1 MGKEKKKEG
10 LCKLT
15 GKHGVFVKSHILPN
29 ALTGRDGRPEPFF
42 EVGLDGKRVKR
53 YSSWY
58 DYKLVIAEGEK
69 YLEKIDDVAIR
80 ELRKHKL
87 VWSGWGRSN
96 RLVDENLYWNED
108 KSKGMRVIHDFDSGF
123 LRLFVKSVVWRCL
136 ASERKEF
143 SHLPTDII
151 DLESLRS
158 SVLNLDPGS
167 ALSYPMIVTQIVTK
181 GMTHNHTPVFE
192 TMIFPAEGD
201 LPSFSIDYFRVYIQG
216 LIVRMIV
223 SLKAAE
229 EERLGSFLLGQSEN
243 MIASVIPFETSR
255 QREDIMTVMGS
266 AR

>member
-1 MGKEKKKEG
+1 MGREKKKEG

-29 ALTGRDGRPEPFF
+29 ALTGRDGKAEPFF

-80 ELRKHKL
+80 ELRKNKL

-96 RLVDENLYWNED
+96 RLVDDNLYWNED
-108 KSKGMRVIHDFDSGF
+108 KSKGMRVIHDFDSRF

-136 ASERKEF
+136 SSERNEF
-143 SHLPTDII
+143 SHLPTDVI
-151 DLESLRS
+151 DLESLRN
-158 SVLNLDPGS
+158 SVLNLDPGD
-167 ALSYPMIVTQIVTK
+167 ALTYPMLVTQIVTK

-192 TMIFPAEGD
+192 TMTFPAQGEQ
-201 LPSFSIDYFRVYIQG
+201 PSFSIDYYRVYIQG
-216 LIVRMIV
+216 LIVKMIV
-223 SLKAAE
+223 SLQPSE
-229 EERLGSFLLGQSEN
+229 EKCLGSLLLGHSEN

-255 QREDIMTVMGS
+255 QREDIRTVMRS